1 MQVHPM
7 KGRTLVLALGAGLLL
22 VSAMLVGG
30 PLLAI
35 HLSRRPLVPATPPL
49 LQDVRA
55 GSGWASMGCSRP
67 TSPSFASISEALSPD
82 LTSRL
87 AALFPPG
94 SDADALQT
102 ALVTQGFGDM
112 ATCKD
117 DPSVYHAAF
126 RQTGGGFAGPY
137 PIDAVV
143 AWRRT
148 EDRRIEWTKGFVS
161 YLAP

>member
-1 MQVHPM
+1 M

-22 VSAMLVGG
+22 VSATLVGG

-35 HLSRRPLVPATPPL
+35 HLSKRPLVPATPSL

-55 GSGWASMGCSRP
+55 GSGWASMGCPQP
-67 TSPSFASISEALSPD
+67 TSPSFASMSEALSPD
-82 LTSRL
+82 LTPRL
-87 AALFPPG
+87 DALFPPG

-102 ALVTQGFGDM
+102 VLVAQGFGDI

-117 DPSVYHAAF
+117 DPSIHHTAF

-137 PIDAVV
+137 PIFAVV
-143 AWRRT
+143 AWRRS
-148 EDRRIEWTKGFVS
+148 EDGRVAWMKGFVS